1 MDFRHTDPDA
11 AEAADLRETRRRFL
25 LAREQASQCSADLY
39 RAVRKLR
46 DWSESPDGRPTTT
59 DGDLLTA

>member
-1 MDFRHTDPDA
+1 MDLRHTDSDA

-39 RAVRKLR
+39 GAVRKLR
-46 DWSESPDGRPTTT
+46 DWPVSHGGRPMTT
-59 DGDLLTA
+59 DGDVQTA